1 MTTPIACP
9 INDTP
14 QEPLRVACFS
24 DDVVTAQGTPWMM
37 AHPKL
42 RALALDFF
50 AALIGIAIIAIPM
63 LVIGFA

>member
-1 MTTPIACP
+1 
-9 INDTP
+9 
-14 QEPLRVACFS
+14 
-24 DDVVTAQGTPWMM
+24 MM
-37 AHPKL
+37 AHPKF